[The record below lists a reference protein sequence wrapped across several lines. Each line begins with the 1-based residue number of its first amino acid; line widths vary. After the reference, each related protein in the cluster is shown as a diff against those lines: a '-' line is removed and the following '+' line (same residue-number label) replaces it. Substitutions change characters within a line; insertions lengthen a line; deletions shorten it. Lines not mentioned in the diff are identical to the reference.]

1 MVGQNSQSVCQIKQF
16 CFIILTFVFCS
27 VITEDLLAN
36 NYLSLLQEGSTLRYE
51 HWNLDRKEVTGYS
64 NFLQIY
70 QNEGKRWIEQNA
82 NTKPDGEVF
91 TRKQLIFTDDGEIGQ
106 YTEEDLRDIYQVS
119 TTYQGLT
126 SKSVLNRSGEIRS
139 FEQKLEKDTVPLELI
154 MLHMRLLMPELLKDK
169 EVQFPIYA
177 SMLALELE
185 EQGIPQS
192 LSQLEMIAE
201 PIKRRN
207 YSAPWGAQ
215 EALQV
220 DLYPASWTVRALL
233 PAEKSRFRFV
243 IATSKP
249 YLILEFEEGKTRHT
263 LLEWDNGDS
272 KMIDEIKPLF

>member
-91 TRKQLIFTDDGEIGQ
+91 TRKQLIFTDVGEIGQ
-106 YTEEDLRDIYQVS
+106 YTEEDLRDVYQVS
-119 TTYQGLT
+119 TTYRELT
-126 SKSVLNRSGEIRS
+126 SKSVLNKSGEIRS

-185 EQGIPQS
+185 EQGLPQS

-201 PIKRRN
+201 PIKKRN

>member
-91 TRKQLIFTDDGEIGQ
+91 TRKQLIFTDVGEIEQ
-106 YTEEDLRDIYQVS
+106 YTEEDLRDGYQVS
-119 TTYQGLT
+119 TTYRKLT
-126 SKSVLNRSGEIRS
+126 SKSVLSRSGEIRS

-185 EQGIPQS
+185 EQGLPQS

>member
-91 TRKQLIFTDDGEIGQ
+91 TRKQLIFTDVGEIEQ
-106 YTEEDLRDIYQVS
+106 YTEEDLRDGYQVS
-119 TTYQGLT
+119 TTYRKLT
-126 SKSVLNRSGEIRS
+126 SESVLSRSGEIRS
-139 FEQKLEKDTVPLELI
+139 FEQKLDKETVPLELI
-154 MLHMRLLMPELLKDK
+154 MLHMRLLMPELLKEK
-169 EVQFPIYA
+169 EVRFPIYA

-185 EQGIPQS
+185 EQGLPRS

-272 KMIDEIKPLF
+272 KMIDEITPLF

>member
-1 MVGQNSQSVCQIKQF
+1 MVCRNSQSVCQIKQF
-16 CFIILTFVFCS
+16 CFITLSFVFCS

-51 HWNLDRKEVTGYS
+51 HWNLERKEVTGYS

-70 QNEGKRWIEQNA
+70 QNEEKQWLEQNA

-91 TRKQLIFTDDGEIGQ
+91 TRKQLIFTDDGEIGK

-119 TTYQGLT
+119 TTYRGLT
-126 SKSVLNRSGEIRS
+126 SKSVLNRSGEIRN

-169 EVQFPIYA
+169 EVKFHIYA

-185 EQGIPQS
+185 EQGLPQS

-201 PIKRRN
+201 PIKKKIGR
-207 YSAPWGAQ
+207 
-215 EALQV
+215 
-220 DLYPASWTVRALL
+220 ASCRERV
-233 PAEKSRFRFV
+233 
-243 IATSKP
+243 
-249 YLILEFEEGKTRHT
+249 
-263 LLEWDNGDS
+263 
-272 KMIDEIKPLF
+272 

>member
-91 TRKQLIFTDDGEIGQ
+91 TRKQLIFTDVGEIEQ
-106 YTEEDLRDIYQVS
+106 YTEEDLRDGYQVS
-119 TTYQGLT
+119 TTYRKLT
-126 SKSVLNRSGEIRS
+126 SKSVLSRSGEIRS

-272 KMIDEIKPLF
+272 KMIDEITPLF

>member
-1 MVGQNSQSVCQIKQF
+1 MVGRNSQSVCQIKQF
-16 CFIILTFVFCS
+16 CFIILPFVFYS
-27 VITEDLLAN
+27 VISEDLLAN

-70 QNEGKRWIEQNA
+70 QKEGKQWIEQNA

-91 TRKQLIFTDDGEIGQ
+91 TRKQLIFTDVGEIGQ
-106 YTEEDLRDIYQVS
+106 YTEEDLRDVYQVS
-119 TTYQGLT
+119 TTYRELT
-126 SKSVLNRSGEIRS
+126 SKSVLNKSGEIRS

-185 EQGIPQS
+185 EQGLPQS

-233 PAEKSRFRFV
+233 ARS
-243 IATSKP
+243 
-249 YLILEFEEGKTRHT
+249 TRGA
-263 LLEWDNGDS
+263 GDA
-272 KMIDEIKPLF
+272 PRRVPVL

>member
-91 TRKQLIFTDDGEIGQ
+91 TRKQLIFTDVGEIEQ
-106 YTEEDLRDIYQVS
+106 YTEEDLRDGYQVS
-119 TTYQGLT
+119 TTYRKLT
-126 SKSVLNRSGEIRS
+126 SKSVLSRSGEIRS

-243 IATSKP
+243 IATSTP

-272 KMIDEIKPLF
+272 KMIDEITPLF

>member
-91 TRKQLIFTDDGEIGQ
+91 TRKQLIFTDVGEIEQ
-106 YTEEDLRDIYQVS
+106 YTEEDLRDGYQVS
-119 TTYQGLT
+119 TTYRKLT
-126 SKSVLNRSGEIRS
+126 SKSVLSRSGEIRS

-185 EQGIPQS
+185 EQGLPQS

-220 DLYPASWTVRALL
+220 DLYPASWTVRAIL

-272 KMIDEIKPLF
+272 KMIDEIKRLF

>member
-139 FEQKLEKDTVPLELI
+139 FEQKLEKDTVTLELI

-169 EVQFPIYA
+169 EVKFPIYA
-177 SMLALELE
+177 SILALELE
-185 EQGIPQS
+185 EQGLSEVRVMNGVGCEKFAEQAFHFANDLVQKQS
-192 LSQLEMIAE
+192 DGRCFCVSCEVREHGA
-201 PIKRRN
+201 N
-207 YSAPWGAQ
+207 SAI
-215 EALQV
+215 
-220 DLYPASWTVRALL
+220 Y
-233 PAEKSRFRFV
+233 
-243 IATSKP
+243 
-249 YLILEFEEGKTRHT
+249 EG
-263 LLEWDNGDS
+263 
-272 KMIDEIKPLF
+272 

>member
-1 MVGQNSQSVCQIKQF
+1 MVGRNSQSVCQIKQF
-16 CFIILTFVFCS
+16 CFIILPFVFYS
-27 VITEDLLAN
+27 VISEDLLAN

-70 QNEGKRWIEQNA
+70 QKEGKQWIEQNA

-91 TRKQLIFTDDGEIGQ
+91 TRKQLIFTDVGEIGQ
-106 YTEEDLRDIYQVS
+106 YTEEDLRDVYQVS
-119 TTYQGLT
+119 TTYRELT
-126 SKSVLNRSGEIRS
+126 SKSVLNKSGEIRS

-185 EQGIPQS
+185 EQGLPQS

-220 DLYPASWTVRALL
+220 ELYPASWTVRALL

-272 KMIDEIKPLF
+272 KMIDEITPLF